1 MSDRYN
7 AAFINAAYV
16 GPRSPN
22 PPTIGTAT
30 KQPSS
35 ASVAFTAP
43 SPQGGTGNI
52 TGYRA
57 VSTPGNF
64 TATGSS
70 SPLLVTG
77 LTNGQSY
84 TFQVTSINLYGE
96 SLPSAASNAVIP
108 EQTGQTLYTE
118 GYFTFIVPPG
128 ITSVSVVC
136 VGGGGAGGYYSSGA
150 GSGGGL
156 RYKNNITVTPGQS
169 IAIAAPNY
177 AQFSSAGGNA
187 SFGTNGVDAFYFF
200 AGGGGSGSGAAV
212 GTGTTIGA
220 GADGGGNGGATGSY
234 AGGGGAGGYSGNGGA
249 AGNSPG
255 ASGSA
260 GSGGGGGGGYG
271 VTITAGNYSGAGG
284 GVGVLGQGSNGAGGT
299 GSSQTAGTGYV
310 SESSKNGGGG
320 SGGTTTSGSIFSVGG
335 SYGGG
340 GSGVY
345 GPPSGTENMTAGGPA
360 AVRIVYPATG
370 GPISPRSFPS
380 TNVGD
385 L

>member
-16 GPRSPN
+16 GPRTPN
-22 PPTIGTAT
+22 PPTIGTAI

-84 TFQVTSINLYGE
+84 TFQVTAINLYGE

-108 EQTGQTLYTE
+108 DQTGQTLYTE
-118 GYFTFIVPPG
+118 GYYNFIVPPG

-177 AQFSSAGGNA
+177 AQFSAAGGNA

-212 GTGTTIGA
+212 GTGG
-220 GADGGGNGGATGSY
+220 GSFDGGGNGGATGSY

-255 ASGSA
+255 AFGSA

-299 GSSQTAGTGYV
+299 GSSQTAGTGYN
-310 SESSKNGGGG
+310 SEPSKNGTGG
-320 SGGTTTSGSIFSVGG
+320 SGGTTASGNIFSVGG

-345 GPPSGTENMTAGGPA
+345 GPPNGTENMTAGGPA

-370 GPISPRSFPS
+370 GPVSPRSFPS